1 MRNWRIISDG
11 DTFESLVGTLLQ
23 VEIPG
28 VIVFGRHGA
37 DSGLDSI
44 SSDRT
49 HVYQAKF
56 HADEFMASAIIS
68 AKKEFNTIKSY
79 RDLRHKN
86 FKYWEKVTDWTL
98 IGNFRINPNDEDKWT
113 SQIVP
118 LFNTLGITAHF
129 KGEEQLDLWLDRNP
143 EIDQSFFGGRI
154 RTLMYPAETYF
165 RLSRRSRHGAFFATE
180 MIGRDSEI
188 KSVLDFAEAVD
199 LKVLAAVGAYC
210 SGKTRFLYEAM
221 VAIEKKGWR
230 VFWGL
235 PESMAKTDTWF
246 NSSTSAQ
253 KTCVFLDDPK
263 DVSIIDAM
271 LEQLSVN
278 ERSNWKLIFSC
289 SREHARILSPEITT
303 DARFCMIEL
312 PMLSRDDIGSII
324 KAYPGVNKQTP
335 YLDGIADM
343 ARGMPSLVCLMLEFY
358 RNNQQLALASD
369 SLELMDLYVSRNLK
383 ILDRALRDKALLVL
397 RWVSAWD
404 VISIN
409 WESEDNCQLRFL
421 QMLGVTVSETKQIL
435 RELSESGIIDA
446 WESFGND
453 CFRVQPA
460 LVRRHI
466 IGSWL
471 LEKNGDSYRVGSDG
485 KILVGQLLKGGVP
498 YEDKI
503 FQAIPV
509 VLESYLQIGN
519 ETSRLFRPVF
529 EHLNALAKNGDIETQ
544 FSIIEMLG
552 KIGRFD
558 PEATFL
564 LLRNIFSNPRPDSK
578 YIDRWTILHASA
590 KTLSCVAEYVRERP
604 VAVQFV
610 QLFKDIYEVAP
621 DENGRPNSKREEI
634 AKIVSAVVNH
644 FGELRYFPD
653 IAQKMVLAHL
663 KDGDMAFQMFEQML
677 ARQMLTSERQSF
689 ESFSYRTVT
698 FLRRAILCG
707 SPEWNRAISI
717 RDEIMAAIK
726 RNSNVAER
734 EALWSL
740 FRTGY
745 QFAHNLCGF
754 IDHRDLH
761 TKNVAQKLVENDLLF
776 LKAALEDSSCFWSIR
791 ELQLMRE
798 VWEWEYSY
806 GSRNKF
812 IAEKCENLFVSRLG
826 FPFHNLTC
834 LHSKNRSQF
843 IKEVAS
849 RFLQAN
855 SADEIELFLKRAAEY
870 CITENN
876 GKIKGLTGC
885 SFDDIA
891 YHCVDQYHFNGDNPI
906 SIFTKRCL
914 NRFDKEHPLS
924 VAFATTQIRNYI
936 RKQKACLSRDDF
948 AALYSVILSEVKDQD
963 HFLMN
968 VYWCGAS
975 SSFGSFTDVELDHM
989 LASRIAPIMLA
1000 RILPPWIVID
1010 RERILTRLTIAL
1022 DESKAVMGN
1031 SDAVMEAIVDS
1042 FYWAVHSHNELGERD
1057 VPLDWMVEKFN
1068 AGYVGAQLLTKYC
1081 FVELAK
1087 LKSKKLGMLSMLRF
1101 VEAWIKREH
1110 SGVYDHL
1117 YHDEFKPQMI
1127 FVIDDVAAFN
1137 KVCDLMFVEDC
1148 LFVRM
1153 DLGRMI
1159 SALDPCCENILNYIV
1174 QYLGAHS
1181 CNNREELSCLARMVA
1196 HSPNCG
1202 NTKAAMKMICD
1213 RCVMLSREDRTYVYH
1228 NMMPNEHGASWTGNT
1243 VPQKYIDAQNGAQAL
1258 YDGEPEDSPLK
1269 EFYEYCIDRA
1279 VGVVSMIRNEI
1290 EEREHE

>member
-23 VEIPG
+23 IEIPS

-37 DSGLDSI
+37 DAGLDSI

-49 HVYQAKF
+49 HVFQAKF
-56 HADEFMASAIIS
+56 HADELMASAIIS
-68 AKKEFNTIKSY
+68 AKNEFKTIKAY

-98 IGNFRINPNDEDKWT
+98 IGNFKINPGDEDRWI

-129 KGEEQLDLWLDRNP
+129 MGEEQLDLWLNRNP

-154 RTLMYPAETYF
+154 RTLMYPTETYF
-165 RLSRRSRHGAFFATE
+165 SLSRRSRHGAFFATE

-188 KSVLDFAEAVD
+188 KSVLDFVEAVD
-199 LKVLAAVGAYC
+199 LKVLAVVGAYC

-221 VAIEKKGWR
+221 LVTVKKGWR

-235 PESMAKTDTWF
+235 PESMSKTDMWF
-246 NSSTSAQ
+246 NSLTSTQ

-263 DVSIIDAM
+263 DISIIDAM

-303 DARFCMIEL
+303 DARFSMIEL
-312 PMLSRDDIGSII
+312 PMLSRDDIACII
-324 KAYPGVNKQTP
+324 KEYPGINKQSP
-335 YLDGIADM
+335 YLEGIADM
-343 ARGMPSLVCLMLEFY
+343 ARGMPSLVCLMFEFY
-358 RNNQQLALASD
+358 RNNQQLALAPD
-369 SLELMDLYVSRNLK
+369 SLELMDLYVSRNMQ
-383 ILDRALRDKALLVL
+383 ILDQALRDKATLVL

-404 VISIN
+404 GIALN

-435 RELSESGIIDA
+435 KGLSESGIVDA
-446 WESFGND
+446 WKSFGND
-453 CFRVQPA
+453 CFRIQPA

-471 LEKNGDSYRVGSDG
+471 LEKDGDSYRVGADG
-485 KILVGQLLKGGVP
+485 KILVEQLLKGSVP
-498 YEDKI
+498 CEDKI
-503 FQAIPV
+503 FQAIPA

-529 EHLNALAKNGDIETQ
+529 DYLNALAKNGDIETQ
-544 FSIIEMLG
+544 SSIIEMLG

-564 LLRNIFSNPRPDSK
+564 LLRSIFSNSRPDSK
-578 YIDRWTILHASA
+578 YIDRWTILHTSA
-590 KTLSCVAEYVRERP
+590 KTLSHVAEYVRERP

-610 QLFKDIYEVAP
+610 QLFKGIYEAVPA
-621 DENGRPNSKREEI
+621 ENGRPNNKREEI
-634 AKIVSAVVNH
+634 AKIVSTVVNH

-653 IAQKMVLAHL
+653 IAQKMVLARL
-663 KDGDMAFQMFEQML
+663 KDGDMALHMFEQML

-717 RDEIMAAIK
+717 RDEIRAAIK
-726 RNSNVAER
+726 RNSNGAER
-734 EALWSL
+734 EVLWGL
-740 FRTGY
+740 FRNGY
-745 QFAHNLCGF
+745 QFVHNLCGF
-754 IDHRDLH
+754 VDHSDEH

-776 LKAALEDSSCFWSIR
+776 LKATLEDSSCFLSIR

-806 GSRNKF
+806 GSKYSS
-812 IAEKCENLFVSRLG
+812 IAKKCENLFVSRLG

-843 IKEVAS
+843 IKEVS
-849 RFLQAN
+849 NRFLNAN

-870 CITENN
+870 CIAENN
-876 GKIKGLTGC
+876 GEIKGLSGC

-891 YHCVDQYHFNGDNPI
+891 YHCIDQYCFNGDNPI

-914 NRFDKEHPLS
+914 NRFDKGHPLS
-924 VAFATTQIRNYI
+924 VAFATTQLRNYI
-936 RKQKACLSRDDF
+936 RKQKASLSRDDF
-948 AALYSVILSEVKDQD
+948 ASLFSLILSEVKDQD

-968 VYWCGAS
+968 VYWSGTS
-975 SSFGSFTDVELDHM
+975 SSFGVFTDVELDY
-989 LASRIAPIMLA
+989 LLTSKIAPTMLA
-1000 RILPPWIVID
+1000 RILPPWIVVD
-1010 RERILTRLTIAL
+1010 RERVLTRLTIAL
-1022 DESKAVMGN
+1022 NEAKAVVGN
-1031 SDAVMEAIVDS
+1031 GDAVMEEIVDS
-1042 FYWAVHSHNELGERD
+1042 FYWAVYSHNELDERH
-1057 VPLDWMVEKFN
+1057 VPLDWIIEKFN
-1068 AGYVGAQLLTKYC
+1068 AGYVRAQLLTKYC

-1087 LKSKKLGMLSMLRF
+1087 VKSKKLGMLSMLRF

-1110 SGVYDHL
+1110 SGIYDHL

-1127 FVIDDVAAFN
+1127 FEIDDVPDFN

-1148 LFVRM
+1148 LFVCV

-1159 SALDPCCENILNYIV
+1159 SALDPSCGNILNYIG
-1174 QYLGAHS
+1174 QYLEEHS
-1181 CNNREELSCLARMVA
+1181 CDSREELSCLARMVA
-1196 HSPNCG
+1196 YSPNCG
-1202 NTKAAMKMICD
+1202 NAKAAMKMICD

-1228 NMMPNEHGASWTGNT
+1228 NMIPDEHGASWTGNV
-1243 VPQKYIDAQNGAQAL
+1243 VPKKYIDAQNGAQAL
-1258 YDGEPEDSPLK
+1258 YDGEPEDSSLK
-1269 EFYEYCIDRA
+1269 EFYKYCIDRA

>member
-23 VEIPG
+23 IEIPS

-37 DSGLDSI
+37 DAGLDSI

-49 HVYQAKF
+49 HVFQAKF
-56 HADEFMASAIIS
+56 HADELMASAIIS
-68 AKKEFNTIKSY
+68 AKNEFKTIKAY

-98 IGNFRINPNDEDKWT
+98 IGNFKINPGDEDRWI

-129 KGEEQLDLWLDRNP
+129 MGEEQLDLWLNRNP

-154 RTLMYPAETYF
+154 RTLMYPTETYF
-165 RLSRRSRHGAFFATE
+165 SLSRRSRHGAFFATE

-188 KSVLDFAEAVD
+188 KSVLDFVEAVD
-199 LKVLAAVGAYC
+199 LKVLAVVGAYC

-221 VAIEKKGWR
+221 LVTVKKGWR

-235 PESMAKTDTWF
+235 PESMSKTDMWF
-246 NSSTSAQ
+246 NSLTSAQ

-263 DVSIIDAM
+263 DISIIDAM

-303 DARFCMIEL
+303 DARFSMIEL
-312 PMLSRDDIGSII
+312 PMLSRDDIACII
-324 KAYPGVNKQTP
+324 KEYPGINKQSP

-358 RNNQQLALASD
+358 RNNQQLALAPD
-369 SLELMDLYVSRNLK
+369 SLELMDLYVSRNMQ
-383 ILDRALRDKALLVL
+383 ILDQALRDKATLVL

-404 VISIN
+404 GIALN

-435 RELSESGIIDA
+435 KGLSESGIVDA
-446 WESFGND
+446 WKSFGND
-453 CFRVQPA
+453 CFRIQPA

-471 LEKNGDSYRVGSDG
+471 LEKDGDSYRVGADG
-485 KILVGQLLKGGVP
+485 KILVEQLLKGSVP
-498 YEDKI
+498 CEDKI
-503 FQAIPV
+503 FQAIPA

-529 EHLNALAKNGDIETQ
+529 DYLNALAKNGDIETQ
-544 FSIIEMLG
+544 SSIIEMLG

-564 LLRNIFSNPRPDSK
+564 LLRSIFSNSRPDSK
-578 YIDRWTILHASA
+578 YIDRWTILHTSA
-590 KTLSCVAEYVRERP
+590 KTLSHVAEYVRERP

-610 QLFKDIYEVAP
+610 QLFKGIYEAVPA
-621 DENGRPNSKREEI
+621 ENGRPNNKREEI
-634 AKIVSAVVNH
+634 AKIVSTVVNH

-653 IAQKMVLAHL
+653 IAQKMVLARL
-663 KDGDMAFQMFEQML
+663 KDGDMALHMFEQML

-717 RDEIMAAIK
+717 RDEIRAAIK
-726 RNSNVAER
+726 RNSNGAER
-734 EALWSL
+734 EVLWGL
-740 FRTGY
+740 FRNGY
-745 QFAHNLCGF
+745 QFVHNLCGF
-754 IDHRDLH
+754 VDHRDEH

-776 LKAALEDSSCFWSIR
+776 LKATLEDSSCFLSIR

-806 GSRNKF
+806 GSKYSS
-812 IAEKCENLFVSRLG
+812 IAKKCENLFVSRLG

-843 IKEVAS
+843 IKEVS
-849 RFLQAN
+849 NRFLNAN

-870 CITENN
+870 CIAENN
-876 GKIKGLTGC
+876 GEIKGLSGC

-891 YHCVDQYHFNGDNPI
+891 YHCIDQYCFNGDNPI

-914 NRFDKEHPLS
+914 NRFDKGHPLS
-924 VAFATTQIRNYI
+924 VAFATTQLRNYI
-936 RKQKACLSRDDF
+936 RKQKASLSRDDF
-948 AALYSVILSEVKDQD
+948 ASLFSLILSEVKDKD

-968 VYWCGAS
+968 VYWSGTS
-975 SSFGSFTDVELDHM
+975 SSFGVFTDVELDY
-989 LASRIAPIMLA
+989 LLTSKIAPTMLA
-1000 RILPPWIVID
+1000 RILPPWIVVD
-1010 RERILTRLTIAL
+1010 RERVLTRLTIAL
-1022 DESKAVMGN
+1022 NEATAVVGN
-1031 SDAVMEAIVDS
+1031 GDAVMEEIVDS
-1042 FYWAVHSHNELGERD
+1042 FYWAVYSHNELDERH
-1057 VPLDWMVEKFN
+1057 VPLDWIIEKFN
-1068 AGYVGAQLLTKYC
+1068 AGYVRAQLLTKYC

-1087 LKSKKLGMLSMLRF
+1087 VKSKKLGMLSMLRF

-1110 SGVYDHL
+1110 SGIYDHL

-1127 FVIDDVAAFN
+1127 FEIDDVPDFN

-1148 LFVRM
+1148 LFVCV

-1159 SALDPCCENILNYIV
+1159 SALDPSCGNILNYIG
-1174 QYLGAHS
+1174 QYLEEHS
-1181 CNNREELSCLARMVA
+1181 CDSREELSCLARMVA
-1196 HSPNCG
+1196 YSPNCG
-1202 NTKAAMKMICD
+1202 NAKAAMKMICD

-1228 NMMPNEHGASWTGNT
+1228 NMIPDEHGASWTGNV
-1243 VPQKYIDAQNGAQAL
+1243 VPKKYIDAQNGAQAL
-1258 YDGEPEDSPLK
+1258 YDGEPEDSSLK
-1269 EFYEYCIDRA
+1269 EFYKYCIDRA